1 MAQTNTKNMSNLHL
15 AVIIEDGDDGFHRK
29 SLWYGATPG
38 NLGLMIIDVM
48 KDWYEPN
55 KEKLDKSVINYHKML
70 ENADA
75 LTFQKLKGKG
85 FQANGRRIFV
95 QISNDMNVIFDFIIN
110 EICDIFAKNGE
121 TAADF
126 KSLGEFRHHFTTT
139 YNLDEGLVQV
149 LNGINEVTLSKA
161 LFTIDIK
168 HDYTGRHSTNKLN

>member
-1 MAQTNTKNMSNLHL
+1 MNKLHL
-15 AVIIEDGDDGFHRK
+15 AIIIEDSDDGFHRE

-55 KEKLDKSVINYHKML
+55 KKTLDKSIIKYHKML

-75 LTFQKLKGKG
+75 LTFKKLEGKG
-85 FQANGRRIFV
+85 FYADGKQIFV
-95 QISNDMNVIFDFIIN
+95 QISNDMNVIFSFIIN

-126 KSLGEFRHHFTTT
+126 KSLGEFKHHFTTT
-139 YNLDEGLVQV
+139 YNLDEGLVQA
-149 LNGINEVTLSKA
+149 LNGINEVTISKA
-161 LFTIDIK
+161 LLIIDMK
-168 HDYTGRHSTNKLN
+168 HDFTGRHSKNRRD